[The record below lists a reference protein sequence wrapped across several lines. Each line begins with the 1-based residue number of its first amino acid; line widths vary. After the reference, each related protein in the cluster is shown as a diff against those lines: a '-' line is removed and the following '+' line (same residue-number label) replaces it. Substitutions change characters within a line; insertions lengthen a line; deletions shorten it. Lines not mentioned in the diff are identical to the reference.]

1 MKKLSLRSLVN
12 LTLLVLI
19 VLPVTITFILY
30 LTNPSHSLLTVKVA
44 LAATLVLAVLAFI
57 IQNLLLGG
65 FLKGVKKIIGK
76 LTRVE
81 QGNLT
86 VDAEK
91 GGIGRE
97 SGELADITA
106 KLTKGFNEMVS
117 EMYSSS
123 TEFKHLISTVSD
135 TFKESAKNS
144 QDISKSTEAVTEGA
158 VKQAED
164 SEICY
169 KLSTELV
176 GQVKAVSEATDL
188 MSAKAEL
195 VKNMTD
201 SGKGSIFELLEK
213 SKLSETNIAEINKSI
228 EGLST
233 MALSISNITEM
244 ITAIANQT
252 NLLSLNAS
260 IEAAKAGEAG
270 KGFAVVADEIK
281 KLAEKSLG
289 SARSIVKTIAGVQD
303 QVNNTT
309 GKINAITQAIMYQVE
324 AVNKTNDAF
333 NGIAEASEELFS
345 QLNAVKK
352 GINRLD
358 NFKSSLAGSIEDISA
373 VAAETA
379 ASSEEITSLMYS
391 QNNSAD
397 VLVDLSADL
406 KSLVEDLDD
415 RLKKY
420 VFSRVEKV
428 KKTFAVIT
436 VLDIPFFEDTFK
448 GAERIGKKLGV
459 DIIRVAPKDWGKE
472 IQTQLIEEYTQKGVD
487 GIALGPIDAPEV
499 REAVKKAISKGIKVV
514 TFDNDLPD
522 SGISEFI
529 GTDNFSAGVSIGE
542 STVKYLNGK
551 GKVILSAAT
560 DINENMIARINGFKK
575 EIGKYPEIKIV
586 GYEANMVTT
595 DERAEAIKKMLKE
608 HSDVNCIVY
617 LDYQGAETMEK
628 LIKQVA
634 FNAKIIGFD
643 KTDEA
648 MRMLKSGK
656 ANSVIVQRPEI
667 WGELAVRRLH
677 DLTMGK
683 PIPSFEDAGTFEI
696 NRRNVSMYI

>member
-12 LTLLVLI
+12 LTLMILS

-30 LTNPSHSLLTVKVA
+30 MTNPSLSSQTVKIV
-44 LAATLVLAVLAFI
+44 LAATLALAVFAFI
-57 IQNLLLGG
+57 IQNVLLGG
-65 FLKGVKKIIGK
+65 FLKSIKRIVSK
-76 LTRVE
+76 LARVE
-81 QGNLT
+81 QGDLT

-91 GGIGRE
+91 SNIRE
-97 SGELADITA
+97 SGELADIAA
-106 KLTKGFNEMVS
+106 KITRGFNEMVS
-117 EMYSSS
+117 EVYTSSA
-123 TEFKHLISTVSD
+123 EVKHLINTVTE

-144 QDISKSTEAVTEGA
+144 QDISKSTEALTEGA
-158 VKQAED
+158 IKQAED

-169 KLSTELV
+169 RLSTELV
-176 GQVKAVSEATDL
+176 GQVKVVSESTEL

-195 VKNMTD
+195 VKNMTA
-201 SGKGSIFELLEK
+201 SGKNSISELLEK

-233 MALSISNITEM
+233 MAHSISQITEM
-244 ITAIANQT
+244 ITTIANQT

-281 KLAEKSLG
+281 KLAEKSLD
-289 SARSIVKTIAGVQD
+289 SARSIVKTISGVQD

-309 GKINAITQAIMYQVE
+309 EKINSITQAIMYQVD
-324 AVNKTNDAF
+324 AVDKTNDAF
-333 NGIAEASEELFS
+333 NGIAGATEELFS
-345 QLNAVKK
+345 QLNAVKN

-358 NFKSSLAGSIEDISA
+358 GFKSSLAESIEDISA

-391 QNNSAD
+391 QNNSSD
-397 VLVDLSADL
+397 VLVELSADL
-406 KSLVEDLDD
+406 KNLVAGQDNK
-415 RLKKY
+415 LKKY
-420 VFSRVEKV
+420 VFNKVEKV

-448 GAERIGKKLGV
+448 GAEKIGKKLGV
-459 DIIRVAPKDWGKE
+459 DIIRVAPKEWGK
-472 IQTQLIEEYTQKGVD
+472 IVQTELIEEYIRKGVD

-499 REAVKKAISKGIKVV
+499 REAVKKAIGKGIKVV
-514 TFDNDLPD
+514 TFDNDLPEC
-522 SGISEFI
+522 GIGEFI
-529 GTDNFSAGVSIGE
+529 GTDNFSAGESIGE
-542 STVKYLNGK
+542 STIKCLNGK

-575 EIGKYPEIKIV
+575 AIGKYPEIKIV

-595 DERAEAIKKMLKE
+595 DERVDAIKQMLKE

-628 LIKQVA
+628 LIKQVNV
-634 FNAKIIGFD
+634 NAKIVGFD

-656 ANSVIVQRPEI
+656 LNSIIVQRPEI

-677 DLTMGK
+677 DLTLGK
-683 PIPSFEDAGTFEI
+683 AIPSFEDAGTFEI
-696 NRRNVSMYI
+696 NRRNISMYN